1 MKKLIFAVLLT
12 ASLSGFAQDSKKGG
26 ADKMLQK
33 MTTELSLTT
42 DQQALLKPILEEQ
55 SILRKDSKENPDHAD
70 ANKVKIKELNK
81 KVKEVLTPAQLE
93 IQKAK
98 AEEKKEADCDKKAK
112 EIVEIKEESISL
124 TGNTGCSLDEV
135 KP

>member
-26 ADKMLQK
+26 ADKMLLK

-55 SILRKDSKENPDHAD
+55 SALRKDSKENPDHAD

-98 AEEKKEADCDKKAK
+98 AEEKKEGK
-112 EIVEIKEESISL
+112 E
-124 TGNTGCSLDEV
+124 
-135 KP
+135 

>member
-98 AEEKKEADCDKKAK
+98 AEEKKEGK
-112 EIVEIKEESISL
+112 E
-124 TGNTGCSLDEV
+124 
-135 KP
+135 

>member
-55 SILRKDSKENPDHAD
+55 SALRKDSKENPDHAD
-70 ANKVKIKELNK
+70 TNKVKIKELNK

-98 AEEKKEADCDKKAK
+98 AEEKKEGK
-112 EIVEIKEESISL
+112 E
-124 TGNTGCSLDEV
+124 
-135 KP
+135 

>member
-70 ANKVKIKELNK
+70 ANKVKLKELNK
-81 KVKEVLTPAQLE
+81 KIKEILTSEQLE

-98 AEEKKEADCDKKAK
+98 AEEKKEGK
-112 EIVEIKEESISL
+112 E
-124 TGNTGCSLDEV
+124 
-135 KP
+135 

>member
-26 ADKMLQK
+26 ADKMLLK

-98 AEEKKEADCDKKAK
+98 AEEKKEGK
-112 EIVEIKEESISL
+112 
-124 TGNTGCSLDEV
+124 
-135 KP
+135 